1 METLLSHTITV
12 KTDYVQGTPLNPN
25 FTHHIFIEGQA
36 LLVFKTEG
44 LQQI

>member
-12 KTDYVQGTPLNPN
+12 KTDYVQDTPLNAN
-25 FTHHIFIEGQA
+25 FTRHIFIEGQA
-36 LLVFKTEG
+36 LLVIKTEG